1 LDDYDILI
9 TISTNGELRF
19 WDILM
24 ILDEFESWES
34 KVFENLKEIYNIN
47 TLSRLLCMD
56 IVVEI

>member
-1 LDDYDILI
+1 MDDYDILI